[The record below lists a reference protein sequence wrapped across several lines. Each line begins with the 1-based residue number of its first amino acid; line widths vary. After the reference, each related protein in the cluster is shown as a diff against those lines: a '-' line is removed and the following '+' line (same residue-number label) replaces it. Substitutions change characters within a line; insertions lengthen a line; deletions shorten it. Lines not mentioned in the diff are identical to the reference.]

1 MSKELPPYNFTD
13 GKIVNADGDIIR
25 YLAIAFDAKNGAV
38 FKHDQAQR
46 VEDWATTTRL
56 AYANAGL
63 SEYAEALTV
72 ITFTTANQLTVD
84 TANKAILHA
93 GWLLHEWL
101 RLQDGTVATGTPS
114 QPKQLDC
121 FA

>member
-13 GKIVNADGDIIR
+13 GNILNSKGNIIPH
-25 YLAIAFDAKNGAV
+25 LAIAFDAENGTV

-46 VEDWATTTRL
+46 VEDWATATRL

-63 SEYAEALTV
+63 SAYAEALTV
-72 ITFTTANQLTVD
+72 ITFTAANQITVD
-84 TANKAILHA
+84 TANKAILYV
-93 GWLLHEWL
+93 GWLLREWP
-101 RLQDGTVATGTPS
+101 RLQAGAPS